1 MYSVLYPELDF
12 GNFSGLVP
20 EWFRNPF
27 LVDFPE
33 WFRNGS
39 GSVPC
44 IT

>member
-12 GNFSGLVP
+12 SKFSGMVP
-20 EWFRNPF
+20 ESI

-33 WFRNGS
+33 WIRNGS

-44 IT
+44 IA